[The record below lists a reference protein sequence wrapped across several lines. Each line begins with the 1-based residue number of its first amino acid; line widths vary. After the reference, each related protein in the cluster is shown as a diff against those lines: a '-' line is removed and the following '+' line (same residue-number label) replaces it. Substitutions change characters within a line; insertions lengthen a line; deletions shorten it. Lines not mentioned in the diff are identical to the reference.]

1 LATVNNIDPSSES
14 KINNRQI
21 RMLGKAGTGRV
32 HLLNGSLFK
41 YTARQGDYFLEKASG
56 LQLEVT
62 MASAGLIKE
71 RQ

>member
-1 LATVNNIDPSSES
+1 
-14 KINNRQI
+14 
-21 RMLGKAGTGRV
+21 MLGKAGTGRV